1 MVGEGTMSALANP
14 DAITRS
20 EFAQMASRLDALEA
34 NSPRASAQVD
44 AEDSAASRRSEEVVT
59 QNEFRLFKWLGTFAV
74 ATVLGALG
82 VLYQQIADIRVEMR
96 DLHTIT
102 LREIHTQIGGLRE
115 DIDTQ
120 IAGVRQEIDT
130 QIAGVR
136 EEIATQI
143 TGVREGIGTQIGGL
157 RQEIGGLRQE
167 IGGLRQEFGAQIGG
181 VREEVASLREDVASV
196 RERVV
201 RVETLLVEERTRTGD

>member
-14 DAITRS
+14 EAITRS
-20 EFAQMASRLDALEA
+20 EFEQMASRLGALEA
-34 NSPRASAQVD
+34 NAPRASAQVD
-44 AEDSAASRRSEEVVT
+44 PEGSAASRRSEEVVT

-136 EEIATQI
+136 EEIDT
-143 TGVREGIGTQIGGL
+143 
-157 RQEIGGLRQE
+157 
-167 IGGLRQEFGAQIGG
+167 QIGG